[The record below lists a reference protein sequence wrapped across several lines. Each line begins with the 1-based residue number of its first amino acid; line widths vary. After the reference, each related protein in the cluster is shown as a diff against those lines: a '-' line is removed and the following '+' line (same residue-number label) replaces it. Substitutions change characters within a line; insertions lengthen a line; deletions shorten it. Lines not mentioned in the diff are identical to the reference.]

1 MRSTP
6 VTAADFA
13 IQAIVAEELKK
24 VRERARE
31 A

>member
-1 MRSTP
+1 